1 MRTSLV
7 ALALAAALAGGLP
20 LDTIWSFFTSAWSAS
35 CADEGLGLDPSGR
48 CSPAPKADEGL
59 GFDPDGSTAPH
70 MDEGCGF
77 DPDGRCNPAPQSDIG
92 LGFDPN
98 G

>member
-35 CADEGLGLDPSGR
+35 A
-48 CSPAPKADEGL
+48 
-59 GFDPDGSTAPH
+59 
-70 MDEGCGF
+70 DEGCGF
-77 DPDGRCNPAPQSDIG
+77 DPSGRCAPAPQTDAG
-92 LGFDPN
+92 CRFDPN
-98 G
+98 GLCQPAPQADAGCGFDPDG

>member
-35 CADEGLGLDPSGR
+35 ADEGCILDPNGRCRPAPQADSGLD
-48 CSPAPKADEGL
+48 
-59 GFDPDGSTAPH
+59 FDPSSSTAPH
-70 MDEGCGF
+70 LDAGCGL
-77 DPDGRCNPAPQSDIG
+77 DPDGRCNPASQTDAGCG
-92 LGFDPN
+92 LDPN

>member
-35 CADEGLGLDPSGR
+35 A
-48 CSPAPKADEGL
+48 
-59 GFDPDGSTAPH
+59 
-70 MDEGCGF
+70 DEGCGF
-77 DPDGRCNPAPQSDIG
+77 DPDGRCSPAPQTDEG
-92 LGFDPN
+92 LGFDPD